1 MSGTSPSNIQIS
13 TSPKESNNLSL
24 PPIRTIE
31 NFIKD
36 IQAREHVTVPSDPKE
51 LALALNDLGSQV
63 KKILPS
69 SQFSKFDDAIS
80 KLSVNDQYVAL
91 FYIKSSIDKAKKE
104 VTAFTDMLTSLVS

>member
-36 IQAREHVTVPSDPKE
+36 IRARRHVTVPSDPKE
-51 LALALNDLGSQV
+51 LALALMILV
-63 KKILPS
+63 AKLKKFYLPLNFRNS
-69 SQFSKFDDAIS
+69 
-80 KLSVNDQYVAL
+80 
-91 FYIKSSIDKAKKE
+91 
-104 VTAFTDMLTSLVS
+104 MMR